1 MKLLRIIS
9 RLDLKFDKVVKG
21 IHLEGWKKYGD
32 ANELCKKYY
41 EQGVDEIIFLDSV
54 ASLYNRDKTVEILEK
69 SARNLFI
76 PIAAGGGI
84 KNIWDAEELF
94 RSGAD
99 KITINSAA
107 IKEPKIINE
116 ISKNFGSQSLV
127 ISIQAKRQGNDWNI
141 YFDAGREKTE
151 IKVCDWINKC
161 QDLGA
166 GEFLLTS
173 IDKDGTGE
181 GFDLELIKTTTKI
194 SSIPLIVSGG
204 FGDLS
209 HLDELIKFKK
219 VTGLAIGRALH
230 TNKFNIN
237 DIKQYLIRKNITIRI

>member
-76 PIAAGGGI
+76 PITAGGGI

-181 GFDLELIKTTTKI
+181 GFDLELIKTTTEI
-194 SSIPLIVSGG
+194 LSIPLIVSGG

-209 HLDELIKFKK
+209 HLDELIKFKR

-230 TNKFNIN
+230 TNKFKIN
-237 DIKQYLIRKNITIRI
+237 DIKQYLIKKNITIRI

>member
-9 RLDLKFDKVVKG
+9 RLDLKLNKVVKG
-21 IHLEGWKKYGD
+21 IHLEGWRKYGD

-41 EQGVDEIIFLDSV
+41 EEGADEIIFLDSV
-54 ASLYNRDKTVEILEK
+54 ASLYNKEKTVKILET
-69 SARNLFI
+69 SAKNLFI
-76 PIAAGGGI
+76 PITAGGGI

-107 IKEPKIINE
+107 IKNPKIINE

-127 ISIQAKRQGNDWNI
+127 ISIQAKKQNNNWNI
-141 YFDAGREKTE
+141 YFDAGREKTD
-151 IKVCDWINKC
+151 INVCDWINKC

-173 IDKDGTGE
+173 IDKDGTE
-181 GFDLELIKTTTKI
+181 DGFDLELIEKATEI

-204 FGDLS
+204 FGNLS
-209 HLDELIKFKK
+209 HLNELIKFKK
-219 VTGLAIGRALH
+219 VSGLAIGKALH
-230 TNKFNIN
+230 SKRFKIS
-237 DIKQYLIRKNITIRI
+237 DIKEYLIKKKITIRN